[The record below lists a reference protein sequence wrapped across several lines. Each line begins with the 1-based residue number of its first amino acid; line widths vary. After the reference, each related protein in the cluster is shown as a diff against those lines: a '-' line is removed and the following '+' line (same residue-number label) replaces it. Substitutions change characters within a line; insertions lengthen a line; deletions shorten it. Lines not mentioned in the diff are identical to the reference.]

1 MNQEW
6 SKMKITI
13 ENPDNSSYLYLPIVN
28 NKVKSCITPDGHG
41 DNKLSQEHFLLEPVS
56 AENLHSS
63 MITRNFW
70 CKIKGYGIWS
80 VFGYSANQK
89 IKREDDDIQ
98 LNIGPFWQEI
108 QRKNVDTGISSN
120 VLSFCPAGN
129 ECVEIMKVTLKNE
142 GNEILKITPVSAIP
156 IYGRGADRLRD
167 HRHVTSLL
175 NRTKVT
181 KFGVTMT
188 PSMSFDEKGHHINNV
203 SYSVYGKDENGEGP
217 EGVIPLVEEFIG
229 KGGSYIH
236 PYSLE
241 QDEVCLQ
248 KAGYEKAG
256 YETIGALWF
265 PEISLFPGETHSYVV
280 IMSYN
285 NEGLE
290 YLELSKTLDG
300 FKKMQEYWNKE
311 KLISVRTSDKDFD
324 NWMDWISLQPE
335 LRRIYG
341 CSFLPY
347 HDYGRGGRGWRD
359 LWQDCLALILM
370 KPEKIRKNMADFFA
384 GVRID
389 GTNATIIGSKPG
401 EFIADRNSI
410 VRVWMDHAYWPLRT
424 VSLYLEQ
431 TGDYEFLLEKRP
443 YFRDQI
449 ICRGEGMDSNFG
461 EKSLNQFVTKNKEI
475 YYGTLLEHLIL
486 QHLAQFY
493 DVGEHNYMRLRG
505 ADWND
510 ALDMAEKR
518 GESVAFTAA
527 YGGNFVELADICK
540 SLAERKITT
549 ISVFEELE
557 ELLCS
562 EESVYE
568 NREQKIL
575 ILTEYCAKSQPEITG
590 RTKEISVDEVEKI
603 LRKMGNWICN
613 HIRKKEMVGD
623 EKGNSWFNG
632 YYDNDGVQVEGMR
645 GSTVRMMLTSQVFT
659 ILSKTAEN
667 EQVEQICKAANQYL
681 YNEKAGGYRLNTDF
695 GENKMNLGRMFGF
708 AYGHK
713 ENGAVFSHMAV
724 MYAYALYSRKFVNE
738 AYQVLE
744 ALKNSSMDFESSGIY
759 PSIPE
764 YFTPDGRGM
773 YSYLTGAG
781 SWMVLTVLT
790 QMFGIRGK
798 EGDLLISPQLL
809 KKQFDN
815 DGAAEIQCRFAGR
828 MLHISYINH
837 AFKEFGDYDIED
849 IFINDKKY
857 TVVGSEIK
865 IKRSY
870 IEALPENALNKI
882 TVILN

>member
-1 MNQEW
+1 MVQELN
-6 SKMKITI
+6 KMKITI
-13 ENPDNSSYLYLPIVN
+13 KNPDNNNYLYLPLVN

-56 AENLHSS
+56 VENLHSS
-63 MITRNFW
+63 MVTRNFW
-70 CKIKGYGIWS
+70 CKIKGYGSWS
-80 VFGYSANQK
+80 AFGYSAKQK
-89 IKREDDDIQ
+89 SNREKEDNW
-98 LNIGPFWQEI
+98 LNIGPFWQEVK
-108 QRKNVDTGISSN
+108 RKNLDTGIASS
-120 VLSFCPAGN
+120 VISFCPTGD
-129 ECVEIMKVTLKNE
+129 ECVEIMIVSLKNE
-142 GNEILKITPVSAIP
+142 GDETLEITPVSAIP
-156 IYGRGADRLRD
+156 VYGRGADRIRD

-181 KFGVTMT
+181 KFGVTVT
-188 PSMSFDEKGHHINNV
+188 PSMSFDEKGHHENDV
-203 SYSVYGKDENGEGP
+203 SYSVYGKDEYGVGP
-217 EGVIPLVEEFIG
+217 EGVTPLVEEFIG
-229 KGGSYIH
+229 KSGSYIEPH
-236 PYSLE
+236 SLE
-241 QDEVCLQ
+241 QDEVCLR
-248 KAGYEKAG
+248 KEGYEKNG
-256 YETIGALWF
+256 YESIGALWF
-265 PEISLFPGETHSYVV
+265 PEISILPGETHSYII

-290 YLELSKTLDG
+290 YLQLSKALEAFDRM
-300 FKKMQEYWNKE
+300 KEYWDNA
-311 KLISVRTSDKDFD
+311 KLVSVRSFDKDFD
-324 NWMDWISLQPE
+324 RWMDWISLQPE

-370 KPEKIRKNMADFFA
+370 KPEEIRKNLADFFA

-389 GTNATIIGSKPG
+389 GTNATIIGNKPG

-449 ICRGEGMDSNFG
+449 IHRGEGIDFTFG
-461 EKSLNQFVTKNKEI
+461 ENSGNQLVTQNEEV

-486 QHLAQFY
+486 QHLVQFY
-493 DVGEHNYMRLRG
+493 DVGIHNHMRLRG

-510 ALDMAEKR
+510 ALDMAEEH

-527 YGGNFVELADICK
+527 YGGNLLELAELCELLVKKGNESIP
-540 SLAERKITT
+540 
-549 ISVFEELE
+549 VFEELE
-557 ELLCS
+557 ELLCA
-562 EESVYE
+562 EEALYE
-568 NREQKIL
+568 NREKKVQIL
-575 ILTEYCAKSQPEITG
+575 AQYCTKSQPGITG
-590 RTKEISVDEVEKI
+590 RTKLMSIGELGKV

-613 HIRKKEMVGD
+613 HIRKKEIVGD

-632 YYDNDGVQVEGMR
+632 YYDNDGEQLEGLR
-645 GSTVRMMLTSQVFT
+645 GSSIRMMLISQVFT

-667 EQVEQICKAANQYL
+667 EQVEQICKAADQYL

-695 GENKMNLGRMFGF
+695 KENSMNMGRMFGF

-713 ENGAVFSHMAV
+713 ENGAVFCHMAV
-724 MYAYALYSRKFVNE
+724 MYAYALYSRGFVKE
-738 AYQVLE
+738 GYRVLE
-744 ALKNSSMDFESSGIY
+744 TLKNSSMDFERSGIY

-773 YSYLTGAG
+773 YTYLTGAG

-790 QMFGIRGK
+790 QMFGVRGK
-798 EGDLLISPQLL
+798 AGDLLFSPKLL
-809 KKQFDN
+809 KKQFDY
-815 DGAAEIQCRFAGR
+815 DGSVEVRCFFAGR
-828 MLHISYINH
+828 MLNISYINKS
-837 AFKEFGDYDIED
+837 FKEFGDYEIEE
-849 IFINDKKY
+849 IFINGKKY
-857 TVVGSEIK
+857 VATGLEVR

-870 IEALPENALNKI
+870 IEALPENTLNKI
-882 TVILN
+882 IITLN

>member
-1 MNQEW
+1 MDQELN
-6 SKMKITI
+6 KMKITV
-13 ENPDNSSYLYLPIVN
+13 ENPDNISYLYFPLVN

-63 MITRNFW
+63 MATRNFW
-70 CKIKGYGIWS
+70 CRIKGYGIWS
-80 VFGYSANQK
+80 VFGYSAKQK
-89 IKREDDDIQ
+89 LMQEKEEAR
-98 LNIGPFWQEI
+98 LNIGPFWQEM
-108 QRKNVDTGISSN
+108 QRKASDTGIASA
-120 VLSFCPAGN
+120 VLSFCPAGD
-129 ECVEIMKVTLKNE
+129 ECVEIMMVTLKNE
-142 GNEILKITPVSAIP
+142 GDETLEITPVAAVP
-156 IYGRGADRLRD
+156 IYGRGADRIRD

-181 KFGVTMT
+181 EFGVSMT
-188 PSMSFDEKGHHINNV
+188 PSMSFDEKGHHKNDV
-203 SYSVYGKDENGEGP
+203 SYGVYGKDEYGVGP
-217 EGVIPLVEEFIG
+217 EGAIPLVEEFIG
-229 KGGSYIH
+229 EGGSYICPH
-236 PYSLE
+236 SLE
-241 QDEVCLQ
+241 QDEICLR
-248 KAGYEKAG
+248 KAGYEKDG
-256 YETIGALWF
+256 YESIGALWF
-265 PEISLFPGETHSYVV
+265 PEISLLPGETHSYVV
-280 IMSYN
+280 IMNYN
-285 NEGLE
+285 NEGME
-290 YLELSKTLDG
+290 YLELSKTLDA
-300 FKKMQEYWNKE
+300 FEKMKEYWNKE

-324 NWMDWISLQPE
+324 IWMDWISLQPE

-370 KPEKIRKNMADFFA
+370 KPEEIRENLADFFA

-389 GTNATIIGSKPG
+389 GTNATIIGSRTG

-443 YFRDQI
+443 YFSDRI
-449 ICRGEGMDSNFG
+449 IHRGEQTDPEFREN
-461 EKSLNQFVTKNKEI
+461 SLNRLVTKSEDV

-493 DVGEHNYMRLRG
+493 DVGEHNHMRLRG

-527 YGGNFVELADICK
+527 YGGNFQELADICEI
-540 SLAERKITT
+540 LTERGIQNIT
-549 ISVFEELE
+549 VFEELE

-562 EESVYE
+562 DEAVYE
-568 NREQKIL
+568 NRDKKVEL
-575 ILTEYCAKSQPEITG
+575 LTHYCQKSQPHITG
-590 RTKEISVDEVEKI
+590 STKRISLKELGNI
-603 LRKMGNWICN
+603 LRTMGLWICS
-613 HIRKKEMVGD
+613 HIRKNEVVGD

-632 YYDNDGVQVEGMR
+632 YYDNDGVQVEGLR
-645 GSTVRMMLTSQVFT
+645 GADVRMMLTSQVFT

-667 EQVEQICKAANQYL
+667 EQVEQICKAADQYL

-695 GENKMNLGRMFGF
+695 GENRMNMGRMFGF

-713 ENGAVFSHMAV
+713 ENGAVFCHMAV
-724 MYAYALYSRKFVNE
+724 MYAYALYSRGFVNE
-738 AYQVLE
+738 GYRVLE
-744 ALKNSSMDFESSGIY
+744 SLKKSSMDFERSGIY
-759 PSIPE
+759 PSVPE

-773 YSYLTGAG
+773 YTYLTGAG

-790 QMFGIRGK
+790 QMFGVRGK
-798 EGDLLISPQLL
+798 AGDLLLCPQLL

-815 DGAAEIQCRFAGR
+815 AGAAEVQCSFAGK
-828 MLHISYINH
+828 MLNISYINKS
-837 AFKEFGDYDIED
+837 FKEFGDYDIEE
-849 IFINDKKY
+849 IFINGKKY
-857 TVVGSEIK
+857 ADVGPEVK
-865 IKRSY
+865 INRSY
-870 IEALPENALNKI
+870 IEALPDNALNKI
-882 TVILN
+882 TIILN